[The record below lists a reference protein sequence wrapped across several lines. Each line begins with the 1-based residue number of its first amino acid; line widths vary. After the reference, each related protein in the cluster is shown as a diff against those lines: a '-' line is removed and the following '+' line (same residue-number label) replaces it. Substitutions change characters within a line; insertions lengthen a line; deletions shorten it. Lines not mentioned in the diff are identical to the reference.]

1 MQANRLFEIIY
12 ILLNKTCVPA
22 KELAQHLG
30 VSTRTIYRD
39 IDNLSSAG
47 IPVYTEK
54 GKGGG
59 ISLLPDFVL
68 NKSILSDE
76 EQREI
81 LNSLHGLANVK
92 TGETR
97 QVLERLST
105 IFNKTAVNWLEV
117 DFSDWSFHNDYFND
131 FKAAILEQRIAE
143 FEYYNSYGK
152 KTARRIE
159 PIQLWFKSRAWY
171 IKGFCLTK
179 LDMRTYRL
187 SRLRNLVITDEKFPK
202 RDLQATPQE
211 SPAKQPMNEYINI
224 KLRIAPEMVYRV
236 FDEFDEGRVETLPDG
251 SFIATA
257 NWAEDNWVY
266 GFILSFAEYVE
277 VLEPAHLRDIIKAK
291 AKKIYENNS

>member
-1 MQANRLFEIIY
+1 MQASRLFEIIY
-12 ILLNKTCVPA
+12 ILLNKTSVPA
-22 KELAQHLG
+22 KELAQHFG

-39 IDNLSSAG
+39 IDSLSLAG

-68 NKSILSDE
+68 NKSILSEE

-92 TGETR
+92 TDETR
-97 QVLERLST
+97 QVLGKLST

-117 DFSDWSFHNDYFND
+117 DFSDWSYHNDYFNG
-131 FKAAILEQRIAE
+131 FKTAILGRRIAE
-143 FEYYNSYGK
+143 FEYYNSYGE
-152 KTARRIE
+152 KTFRRIE
-159 PIQLWFKSRAWY
+159 PVQLWFKSRAWY
-171 IKGFCLTK
+171 VKGFCLKK

-187 SRLRNLVITDEKFPK
+187 SRLRNLVITDETFPE
-202 RDLQATPQE
+202 RDFRATSPKSQAQ
-211 SPAKQPMNEYINI
+211 QPIRANIAI
-224 KLRIAPEMVYRV
+224 KLRIAPEMTYRV
-236 FDEFDEGRVETLPDG
+236 YDEFDEGRVETMPDG

-257 NWAEDNWVY
+257 YWAEDSWVY
-266 GFILSFAEYVE
+266 GFILSFAEHVE

-291 AKKIYENNS
+291 AAKIYDNNL

>member
-1 MQANRLFEIIY
+1 VQANRLFEIIY

-92 TGETR
+92 TDETR

-117 DFSDWSFHNDYFND
+117 DFSDWSYHNDYFND
-131 FKAAILEQRIAE
+131 FKAAILGRRIAE
-143 FEYYNSYGK
+143 FEYYNSYGE
-152 KTARRIE
+152 KTTRRIE
-159 PIQLWFKSRAWY
+159 PMQLWFKSRAWY
-171 IKGFCLTK
+171 IKGYCLKK
-179 LDMRTYRL
+179 LDTRIYRL
-187 SRLRNLVITDEKFPK
+187 SRLRNLVITDEHFPE
-202 RDLQATPQE
+202 RDLHVKQQDL
-211 SPAKQPMNEYINI
+211 PAKQVVNENI
-224 KLRIAPEMVYRV
+224 QIVLRIAPEMTYRV
-236 FDEFDEGRVETLPDG
+236 FDEFDEGRVETMPDG

-257 NWAEDNWVY
+257 TWAEDNWVY

-277 VLEPAHLRDIIKAK
+277 VLEPAHLRETIKAK
-291 AKKIYENNS
+291 ALKIHENNL